1 MREIDD
7 IKSKL
12 DGLSWRDFL
21 ASISFFKEGVD
32 QSNEVFDKAKFG
44 NGYKGETAQA
54 VFTETL
60 SLTEGMRNLGLYTWM
75 NQRRESSVKRR
86 NHLEI
91 LKVKQHCP
99 STMKL

>member
-12 DGLSWRDFL
+12 EGIPRRDLL

-32 QSNEVFDKAKFG
+32 LSNEVFNKAKFG
-44 NGYKGETAQA
+44 SGYNGVTAYE
-54 VFTETL
+54 VCTETL

-75 NQRRESSVKRR
+75 NKRRESSVKRR
-86 NHLEI
+86 NN
-91 LKVKQHCP
+91 
-99 STMKL
+99 